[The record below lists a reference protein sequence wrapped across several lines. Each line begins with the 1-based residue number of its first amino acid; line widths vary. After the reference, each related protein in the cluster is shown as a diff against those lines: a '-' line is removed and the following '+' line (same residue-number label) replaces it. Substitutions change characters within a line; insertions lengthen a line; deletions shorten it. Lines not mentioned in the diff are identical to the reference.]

1 LGKKAE
7 VAIEPV
13 PVFSISP
20 TGFVAGT
27 GRQINQ
33 ARIFLWRC
41 MAFSLE
47 LFRFGLGIDLVL
59 GSPLQ
64 LFIHAKQGA
73 VVMNRQAVGCTAIKR
88 D

>member
-1 LGKKAE
+1 
-7 VAIEPV
+7 
-13 PVFSISP
+13 
-20 TGFVAGT
+20 
-27 GRQINQ
+27 
-33 ARIFLWRC
+33 